1 MNDSAIVPI
10 QIEPQLRID
19 AESVFRELGI
29 SVTEA
34 ITLFYEQVILNRQ
47 LPFHP
52 PTPNPTTLETFRKTD
67 AGEEIVSFNNTQ
79 ELFEWLEI

>member
-1 MNDSAIVPI
+1 MNDSAIVSI
-10 QIEPQLRID
+10 QIEPKLRID

-47 LPFHP
+47 LPFHSS
-52 PTPNPTTLETFRKTD
+52 TPNQTTLETFRKTD

-79 ELFEWLEI
+79 ELFDWLEI